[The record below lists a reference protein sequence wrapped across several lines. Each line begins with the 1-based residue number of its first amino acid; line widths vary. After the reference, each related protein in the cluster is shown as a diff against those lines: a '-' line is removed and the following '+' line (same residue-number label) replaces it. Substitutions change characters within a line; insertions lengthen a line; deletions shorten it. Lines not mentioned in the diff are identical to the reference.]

1 MQKHL
6 SITWTYVFLFVIT
19 VGCQQSTKID
29 SSEEVNVADQ
39 IEPSAAQV
47 SDQPNLSFKMKL
59 WERGIDFYSRGNEP
73 SWALD
78 IDFDQGIK
86 FTTLDDIS
94 IKTAIPDVDKAEDDN
109 ITRIRAKIDPGDIVI
124 TIREEGCTDNMSG
137 EAFKNKVT
145 VVLNSEGDENYQ
157 IFEGCGQYVPDYS
170 LHDIWVLT
178 TINGESLEPDRFP
191 DKGSPTFE
199 FYAEEGRVSGHAGCN
214 NFNGSFY
221 VAEKNVIHFEPMAM
235 TRMMCADMEIENLI
249 EKSVAGKRLKY
260 EIKNMHLTLE
270 GYDGTVLVFKKV
282 D

>member
-6 SITWTYVFLFVIT
+6 SIIRTYVFLLVIT
-19 VGCQQSTKID
+19 VGCQPSTKID

-39 IEPSAAQV
+39 IEPSVTQV
-47 SDQPNLSFKMKL
+47 NDQPNLSFKMKL
-59 WERGIDFYSRGNEP
+59 WEKEVDFYARGNEP

-86 FTTLDDIS
+86 FTTLDEIN
-94 IKTAIPDVDKAEDDN
+94 IETAISDVDKAEDNN
-109 ITRIRAKIDPGDIVI
+109 ITRIRAKIDSGDIVI
-124 TIREEGCTDNMSG
+124 TVSEENCTDNMSG

-145 VVLNSEGDENYQ
+145 VVLNPEGNENYR

-178 TINGESLEPDRFP
+178 TINGEPLDPDRFP

-221 VAEKNVIHFEPMAM
+221 VADMNVLHFEPFAM

-249 EKSVAGKRLKY
+249 EKSVAGRRLKY
-260 EIKNMHLTLE
+260 EIKDVHLTLE
-270 GYDGTVLVFKKV
+270 GYDSTVLVFKKV